1 MRGVPGARVVR
12 VANKGSNRELVNA
25 VHPNLSMVV
34 KNAKAALGRKL
45 FVTRTSLV
53 QVMKFRVVCQVL
65 YIYILYFFLVLLYF
79 VKGSIRFASGQYEIN
94 TGFR

>member
-1 MRGVPGARVVR
+1 MEIGVRGVHGARVVR
-12 VANKGSNRELVNA
+12 VANKGSNRELANA
-25 VHPNLSMVV
+25 IHPNLSMVV

-65 YIYILYFFLVLLYF
+65 YIYYIFSYYYCIL
-79 VKGSIRFASGQYEIN
+79 
-94 TGFR
+94 

>member
-1 MRGVPGARVVR
+1 MRGVHGARVVR

-25 VHPNLSMVV
+25 IHPNLSMVV

-65 YIYILYFFLVLLYF
+65 YIYIYIYCIFSNYYCIL
-79 VKGSIRFASGQYEIN
+79 
-94 TGFR
+94 

>member
-1 MRGVPGARVVR
+1 MEIGVRGVPGARVVR
-12 VANKGSNRELVNA
+12 VANKGSNRELANA
-25 VHPNLSMVV
+25 IHPNLSMVV

-65 YIYILYFFLVLLYF
+65 YIYYIFSYYYCIL
-79 VKGSIRFASGQYEIN
+79 
-94 TGFR
+94 

>member
-1 MRGVPGARVVR
+1 MEIGVRGVHGARVVR

-25 VHPNLSMVV
+25 IHPNLSMVV
-34 KNAKAALGRKL
+34 KNAKVALGRKL

-65 YIYILYFFLVLLYF
+65 YIYYIFSYYYCIL
-79 VKGSIRFASGQYEIN
+79 
-94 TGFR
+94 

>member
-25 VHPNLSMVV
+25 IHPNLSMVV

-65 YIYILYFFLVLLYF
+65 YIYIVFFPSTIVF
-79 VKGSIRFASGQYEIN
+79 CKGKHQICQWSI
-94 TGFR
+94 

>member
-1 MRGVPGARVVR
+1 MEIGVRGVHGARVVR

-25 VHPNLSMVV
+25 IHPNLSMVV

-65 YIYILYFFLVLLYF
+65 YIYIVFFPSTIVF
-79 VKGSIRFASGQYEIN
+79 CKGKHQICQWSI
-94 TGFR
+94 

>member
-1 MRGVPGARVVR
+1 MEIGVRGVHGARVVR

-25 VHPNLSMVV
+25 IHPNLSMVV

-53 QVMKFRVVCQVL
+53 QVMRFRVVCQVL
-65 YIYILYFFLVLLYF
+65 YIYCIFFYYYCIL
-79 VKGSIRFASGQYEIN
+79 
-94 TGFR
+94 

>member
-1 MRGVPGARVVR
+1 MRGVHGARVVR

-25 VHPNLSMVV
+25 IHPNLSMVV

-65 YIYILYFFLVLLYF
+65 YIYIVFFPSTIVF
-79 VKGSIRFASGQYEIN
+79 CKGKHQICQWSI
-94 TGFR
+94 

>member
-1 MRGVPGARVVR
+1 MEIGVRGVPGARVVR

-65 YIYILYFFLVLLYF
+65 YIYYIFSYYYCIL
-79 VKGSIRFASGQYEIN
+79 
-94 TGFR
+94 

>member
-1 MRGVPGARVVR
+1 MEIGVRGVHGARVVR

-25 VHPNLSMVV
+25 IHPNLSMVV

-65 YIYILYFFLVLLYF
+65 YIYIYIYCIFSNYYCIL
-79 VKGSIRFASGQYEIN
+79 
-94 TGFR
+94 

>member
-1 MRGVPGARVVR
+1 MEIGVRGVHGARVVR

-25 VHPNLSMVV
+25 IHLNLSMVV

-53 QVMKFRVVCQVL
+53 QVMKFRVV
-65 YIYILYFFLVLLYF
+65 YIYCIFSYYYCIL
-79 VKGSIRFASGQYEIN
+79 
-94 TGFR
+94 

>member
-1 MRGVPGARVVR
+1 MEIGVRGVHGARVVR

-25 VHPNLSMVV
+25 IHPNLSMVV

-53 QVMKFRVVCQVL
+53 QVMRFRVACQVL
-65 YIYILYFFLVLLYF
+65 YIYCIFSYYYCIL
-79 VKGSIRFASGQYEIN
+79 
-94 TGFR
+94 

>member
-1 MRGVPGARVVR
+1 MEIGVRGVHGARVVR

-25 VHPNLSMVV
+25 IHPNLSMVV

-53 QVMKFRVVCQVL
+53 QVMKV
-65 YIYILYFFLVLLYF
+65 
-79 VKGSIRFASGQYEIN
+79 
-94 TGFR
+94 